1 MIIKDQTTMKKKYYY
16 YVALLT
22 NGNNIIYV
30 KGTYETT
37 KDDFPI
43 QEVEKH
49 VLKNFKMPIR
59 VIISFYK
66 EITKENYKSYNNEQQ
81 D

>member
-16 YVALLT
+16 YVALLS

-37 KDDFPI
+37 KDDFPLL
-43 QEVEKH
+43 EVE
-49 VLKNFKMPIR
+49 VTIQRMP
-59 VIISFYK
+59 
-66 EITKENYKSYNNEQQ
+66 
-81 D
+81 